1 MFISHSSGVS
11 FWDLRQLWCFSYD
24 HDDATAVPR
33 PAQGHHSYS
42 SRSRNTCCHSSYSC
56 WHLPSLQPTTTQE
69 SQHPSYCLYCCQT
82 ANLIATAVLADI
94 AILADKAI
102 STKKDYDC
110 YPHHQH
116 AIPILL
122 YPSSSCQYQTLD
134 LRFHI
139 TPQYSPYS
147 LISHFH
153 LSSFIYSSP
162 SWRMGAEKF
171 LILMRMGAGEAPWW
185 SLRMLTEHSFPLLPY
200 SSCHGYG
207 YSLLKP

>member
-1 MFISHSSGVS
+1 MV
-11 FWDLRQLWCFSYD
+11 LQLWSWWCNSGP
-24 HDDATAVPR
+24 TPCPR
-33 PAQGHHSYS
+33 QSQLFQQIQEYLLPQLIFLLAPAQPPAS
-42 SRSRNTCCHSSYSC
+42 
-56 WHLPSLQPTTTQE
+56 TTQE

-185 SLRMLTEHSFPLLPY
+185 SLRMPTEHSFPLLPY

>member
-33 PAQGHHSYS
+33 PAQGNHSYS
-42 SRSRNTCCHSSYSC
+42 SRSRNTYCHSSYSC

-102 STKKDYDC
+102 STKKDYDF

-134 LRFHI
+134 LR
-139 TPQYSPYS
+139 
-147 LISHFH
+147 LVSHH
-153 LSSFIYSSP
+153 TLSSLTANSSQLTMIVQFFN
-162 SWRMGAEKF
+162 RMGNRGWAIIAIEDN
-171 LILMRMGAGEAPWW
+171 G
-185 SLRMLTEHSFPLLPY
+185 
-200 SSCHGYG
+200 C
-207 YSLLKP
+207 